1 MSLDGESFKLI
12 IREAD
17 FNNKTVTAMSKI
29 SNTKQPIMS
38 DSPSTAMEAPREIS
52 SFRYNKAIQHMILLR
67 SMEVITND
75 EVKRLVS
82 QLQSPDHENWTVAEE
97 CINQKFSEI

>member
-17 FNNKTVTAMSKI
+17 FNNKTVTTM
-29 SNTKQPIMS
+29 N

-75 EVKRLVS
+75 EVKRLIT
-82 QLQSPDHENWTVAEE
+82 LLHSPDHENWHVAEE
-97 CINQKFSEI
+97 CIKQKLS